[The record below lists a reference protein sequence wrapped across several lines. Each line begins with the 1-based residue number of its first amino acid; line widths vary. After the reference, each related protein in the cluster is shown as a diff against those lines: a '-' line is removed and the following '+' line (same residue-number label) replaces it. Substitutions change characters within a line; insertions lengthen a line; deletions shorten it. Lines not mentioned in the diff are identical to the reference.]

1 MKQDEVISM
10 AFKAG
15 KGDDDWIILLKQLFK
30 HFPEEFNEFVALLAA
45 HEREACAKVC
55 EQISNEMSNWSAA
68 FEGVTSETKFIRKTG
83 EIISQPFVDAIRA
96 RGNP

>member
-30 HFPEEFNEFVALLAA
+30 HFPEEFNEFVRLLVE
-45 HEREACAKVC
+45 HER
-55 EQISNEMSNWSAA
+55 N
-68 FEGVTSETKFIRKTG
+68 
-83 EIISQPFVDAIRA
+83 EIIQILDDSTGYIHMDLIRE
-96 RGNP
+96 RGQK